1 MRGLGCVD
9 ADHLPHRS
17 RVHLSQHPPE
27 HRRALRRELRPWA
40 SPTAYEEA
48 MSRPQIQQHLG
59 DIAALAERFD
69 PTLFCV
75 MSTHSAP

>member
-1 MRGLGCVD
+1 
-9 ADHLPHRS
+9 
-17 RVHLSQHPPE
+17 
-27 HRRALRRELRPWA
+27 
-40 SPTAYEEA
+40 